1 MLNVTKQL
9 ETLTKVCNPEGAEA
23 LMELVAMLTMSGKDL
38 DNAMEKFRVKY
49 AIDRIDVGDECYYE
63 TNPVEKFRVTNIR
76 LDEDGLGRPAYFFD
90 GIFKDGR
97 TICDG
102 ALRLIRRT
110 GNYYPVVEIL
120 KWPFDE

>member
-23 LMELVAMLTMSGKDL
+23 LMELVAMLSMSGKEL
-38 DNAMEKFRVKY
+38 DDAMEKFRAKY
-49 AIDRIDVGDECYYE
+49 AIDLHIDVGDECYYE
-63 TNPVEKFRVTNIR
+63 TNPDEKFIVTNIR
-76 LDEDGLGRPAYFFD
+76 LGEDGLGQPAYFFD

-102 ALRLIRRT
+102 ALRLIRKT
-110 GNYYPVVEIL
+110 GNYYPIWGFL
-120 KWPFDE
+120 NSQYD

>member
-9 ETLTKVCNPEGAEA
+9 EVVAKICDPEGEEA
-23 LMELVAMLTMSGKDL
+23 LMELVAMLTMSGKEL
-38 DNAMEKFRVKY
+38 DNAMEKFRAKY

-63 TNPVEKFRVTNIR
+63 TNSDEKFIVSNIR

-90 GIFKDGR
+90 GIYKDGR

-110 GNYYPVVEIL
+110 GNYYPVAEFL
-120 KWPFDE
+120 KSPFD